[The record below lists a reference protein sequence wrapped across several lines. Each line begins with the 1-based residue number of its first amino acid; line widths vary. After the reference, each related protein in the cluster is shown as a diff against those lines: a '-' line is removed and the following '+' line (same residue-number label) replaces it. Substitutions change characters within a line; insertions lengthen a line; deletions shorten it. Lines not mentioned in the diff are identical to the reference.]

1 MTTTE
6 LRRLS
11 ELRSLLEGF
20 AARHAARH
28 AAEHAASSPETLGAL
43 RSILNRL
50 TRAVRARDYEAFREA
65 DLELHETIVS
75 LAGVPML
82 AETWRAA

>member
-43 RSILNRL
+43 R
-50 TRAVRARDYEAFREA
+50 
-65 DLELHETIVS
+65 
-75 LAGVPML
+75 
-82 AETWRAA
+82 